1 MHTIRELRWNSKN
14 FNFLIFKD
22 YIFLNKKI
30 MIFSKANLYKLKKML
45 LSLSE
50 IPTKEGIVLITDSDD
65 MEVGLEVFVDGDE
78 GLVPAPDGE
87 YTVDESIVVVEGG
100 KIVSITEKPIEQPI
114 ETPVET
120 PMQNEEKPEEK
131 PEEKMEEPS
140 TEPTEPTEPMEP
152 STEELKNLIEEQKS
166 MIETLKSENETLKA
180 EIEDLKKKLEE
191 PLAQPAEEQF
201 KNTKPIEKETK
212 IDFSKY
218 IKRK

>member
-1 MHTIRELRWNSKN
+1 MHTIRELKSNSKN
-14 FNFLIFKD
+14 FNFLIFIH

-30 MIFSKANLYKLKKML
+30 MIFSKQNLYKLKKML

-65 MEVGLEVFVDGDE
+65 MEVGLEVFVDGDA
-78 GLVPAPDGE
+78 GLMPAPDGE
-87 YTVDESIVVVEGG
+87 YTVDDNIVVVEGG
-100 KIVSITEKPIEQPI
+100 KIVEIKEKPLDQPI
-114 ETPVET
+114 ETPEEIIET
-120 PMQNEEKPEEK
+120 PMQEEEKPEENPIDNPIDN
-131 PEEKMEEPS
+131 PE
-140 TEPTEPTEPMEP
+140 EPMEP
-152 STEELKNLIEEQKS
+152 SIDELKNLIEEQKT
-166 MIETLKSENETLKA
+166 MIEELKSENETLKA

-201 KNTKPIEKETK
+201 KNEKPNEKETK

>member
-1 MHTIRELRWNSKN
+1 
-14 FNFLIFKD
+14 
-22 YIFLNKKI
+22 

-65 MEVGLEVFVDGDE
+65 MEVGLEVFVDGDA
-78 GLVPAPDGE
+78 GLEPAPDGE

-100 KIVSITEKPIEQPI
+100 KIVEIKEKPIEQPI
-114 ETPVET
+114 EEVVEEVVEAT
-120 PMQNEEKPEEK
+120 EEKPVE
-131 PEEKMEEPS
+131 EEPS
-140 TEPTEPTEPMEP
+140 EES
-152 STEELKNLIEEQKS
+152 STIDDLNSIIEEQKA
-166 MIETLKSENETLKA
+166 MIETLKSENENLKS

-191 PLAQPAEEQF
+191 PLAEPAEEQF
-201 KNTKPIEKETK
+201 KNEKPNEKENK